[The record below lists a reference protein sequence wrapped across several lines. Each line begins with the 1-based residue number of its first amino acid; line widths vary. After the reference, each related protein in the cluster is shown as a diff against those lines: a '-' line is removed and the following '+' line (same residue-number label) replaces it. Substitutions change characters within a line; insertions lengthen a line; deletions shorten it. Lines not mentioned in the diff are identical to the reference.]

1 MIFQHEEF
9 ASHMSFRLMNQHGV
23 NDPIK
28 LISMCPTMDLLA
40 VCTETDSVWVARW
53 FNSLEKIW
61 TLPAEKHDEDKVEV
75 LTWRPDGKVIALG
88 YSSGAIR
95 LYNVDKLEM
104 IHELF
109 PQSTDPKLK
118 TNSISSSAINFLIWV
133 QENESDNENVNEQQI
148 NYLSTHPVQ
157 RHLPK
162 LNTIPR
168 AKPISNLLG
177 NINESYEDEL
187 EDEPSNL
194 IDLLIAGDASGNL
207 HLSVY
212 GIYQLLPLSISNHI
226 KSQACSAKII
236 KASIAPDLSYIILFV
251 RASYTSPAVKSKT
264 STNDKLVEVILN
276 TGLLHARKNEIRT
289 LSQTYTTIK
298 YLTEYIFEGFKQI
311 KAEYENM
318 KSSAKIYIDKFQS
331 VLLENDANS
340 KLSAE
345 FVHFL
350 ATGRPSS
357 LLHKYLEMH
366 LTKRGL
372 KDWENKGQ
380 KSFEQIREYIHHY
393 VRPGCERL
401 LLRLSTLIGYCK
413 WQQRFKGLGLSES
426 YVRSIIVS
434 TECLINRLENMLNA
448 IDEKYINFM
457 EFQQWLQY
465 EFDNISLVD
474 HNQSQEAPPRI
485 DISKVASYIKSS
497 LHMDFLDDYFEET
510 ADIPLPDMLIL
521 RCNKMSTSTAYNVV
535 NSVDTKEFLDIID
548 NLIEDSEGT
557 LSLLLDTRI
566 VTKEN
571 QTFVYVAFCL
581 SRTIQYLPPSLWVLR
596 SSLKS
601 ENALD
606 SLEKPSDKRTSEI
619 TFIRLSNQERQ
630 NEYLRI
636 TDMRL
641 FDDEKMHIIVTG
653 LNETE
658 NEVSFIAEVNYS
670 KLNFVQVAGP
680 HIIQVIEK
688 SNRVNVVDQI
698 LNQKNMENF
707 NSLLVHQYRE
717 ITQFK
722 PSKLI
727 TNGARRLAC
736 ILSEDKKRIIILD
749 TNDQED
755 EDEDNSEM
763 MQFS

>member
-28 LISMCPTMDLLA
+28 
-40 VCTETDSVWVARW
+40 W

-226 KSQACSAKII
+226 KSQSAKII

-485 DISKVASYIKSS
+485 DI
-497 LHMDFLDDYFEET
+497 T
-510 ADIPLPDMLIL
+510 DIPLPDMLIL

-601 ENALD
+601 ENAFD

-763 MQFS
+763 MQFSIYQDK

>member
-1 MIFQHEEF
+1 MIFQHEF
-9 ASHMSFRLMNQHGV
+9 ASHISFRLMNQHGV

-61 TLPAEKHDEDKVEV
+61 TLPAEKHAEDKVEV

-109 PQSTDPKLK
+109 PQSTGLK
-118 TNSISSSAINFLIWV
+118 QTINSSSSAINFLIWV
-133 QENESDNENVNEQQI
+133 QENERDDENVNEQQI

-177 NINESYEDEL
+177 NINESYENEL
-187 EDEPSNL
+187 EDDPSNL

-212 GIYQLLPLSISNHI
+212 GIYQLLPLSISSHI
-226 KSQACSAKII
+226 KSQSAKII
-236 KASIAPDLSYIILFV
+236 KASVTPDLSYIILFV
-251 RASYTSPAVKSKT
+251 RASYTSPVVKSNT
-264 STNDKLVEVILN
+264 STSDKLVEVILN

-289 LSQTYTTIK
+289 LSQTYTTTK

-318 KSSAKIYIDKFQS
+318 KSNAKTYIDKFQS

-372 KDWENKGQ
+372 KDWESKGQ

-413 WQQRFKGLGLSES
+413 WQQRFKGLGLSELD
-426 YVRSIIVS
+426 VRSIIVY
-434 TECLINRLENMLNA
+434 TECLINRLENMLNVV
-448 IDEKYINFM
+448 DEKYIKFM

-465 EFDNISLVD
+465 VD
-474 HNQSQEAPPRI
+474 HNQNQEAPPRI

-497 LHMDFLDDYFEET
+497 LHMDFLDEYFEGT
-510 ADIPLPDMLIL
+510 TDNPLPDMLIL
-521 RCNKMSTSTAYNVV
+521 RCNKMSTSTAYNVI
-535 NSVDTKEFLDIID
+535 NSVETEEFLDIFD
-548 NLIEDSEGT
+548 NLLEGSEST
-557 LSLLLDTRI
+557 LLLLLDTRI
-566 VTKEN
+566 ITKEN

-581 SRTIQYLPPSLWVLR
+581 SGTKQYLPPSLWVLR

-601 ENALD
+601 ENSPD
-606 SLEKPSDKRTSEI
+606 SLEKPDKRTSEI
-619 TFIRLSNQERQ
+619 AFIKLQNQERQ

-653 LNETE
+653 LNGTE
-658 NEVSFIAEVNYS
+658 NEVSSIAEVNYS
-670 KLNFVQVAGP
+670 KLNFVQVVGP
-680 HIIQVIEK
+680 YIIQVIEK

-698 LNQKNMENF
+698 LNQKNFENF
-707 NSLLVHQYRE
+707 NSLFVHQYRE

-727 TNGARRLAC
+727 TNGARGLAC

-755 EDEDNSEM
+755 EDENNSEM

>member
-133 QENESDNENVNEQQI
+133 QENESDNENVNEQQ
-148 NYLSTHPVQ
+148 
-157 RHLPK
+157 
-162 LNTIPR
+162 
-168 AKPISNLLG
+168 
-177 NINESYEDEL
+177 
-187 EDEPSNL
+187 
-194 IDLLIAGDASGNL
+194 
-207 HLSVY
+207 SV
-212 GIYQLLPLSISNHI
+212 
-226 KSQACSAKII
+226 KII

-251 RASYTSPAVKSKT
+251 RARYTSPAVKSKT

-331 VLLENDANS
+331 VLLEND
-340 KLSAE
+340 E

-630 NEYLRI
+630 DEYLRI

-653 LNETE
+653 LNET
-658 NEVSFIAEVNYS
+658 
-670 KLNFVQVAGP
+670 VAGP

-698 LNQKNMENF
+698 LNQKNLEKF